1 MKTFEILWFKN
12 EKYGNPIERKTQ
24 VQSADAQSALQVFMR
39 ANGNLKTNTVIHIQ
53 ELDKEG
59 NPVGEPIVP
68 MDETPAPIN
77 LMEETKAE

>member
-12 EKYGNPIERKTQ
+12 EKYGNPIERK
-24 VQSADAQSALQVFMR
+24 VVIKSSDAQSALQVFMS
-39 ANGNLKTNTVIHIQ
+39 ANGNLKKNTVIHIQ

-68 MDETPAPIN
+68 S
-77 LMEETKAE
+77 EEE

>member
-12 EKYGNPIERKTQ
+12 EKYGNPIERK
-24 VQSADAQSALQVFMR
+24 VVIQSSDAQSALQVFMS
-39 ANGNLKTNTVIHIQ
+39 ANGNLKKNTVIHIQ

-68 MDETPAPIN
+68 TDETPAPIE
-77 LMEETKAE
+77 LTKAE